1 MAFSNSHLGGL
12 WKPLLQLLNLNF
24 KYIPKLTRF
33 QVQAS
38 SERSTKPLCGGQ
50 KEGQIFWEKK

>member
-12 WKPLLQLLNLNF
+12 WKPLLWLLNLTF
-24 KYIPKLTRF
+24 KYITKLTCF
-33 QVQAS
+33 QVQTN

-50 KEGQIFWEKK
+50 KEGQIFW